1 MKIKI
6 DQDKAITEIE
16 IYIKCPTVT
25 EQIEKIISEISI
37 ADSKIVGYIDNE
49 AFFIPLSEIL
59 YFEAVDAKVFFYTK
73 EKYYRY
79 KSTLLAIEESLQST
93 SFQRVSKT
101 VIANLKKLTSIKKS
115 DNSKLIATLTNGEK
129 IIISRKY
136 VNQIKRKL
144 EV

>member
-6 DQDKAITEIE
+6 DQDQSITETE
-16 IYIKCPTVT
+16 IYIKCSAVT
-25 EQIEKIISEISI
+25 EQIEKIISELSI

-49 AFFIPLSEIL
+49 AFFIPINEIL
-59 YFEAVDAKVFFYTK
+59 YFEAVEAKTFFYTK
-73 EKYYRY
+73 DNFY
-79 KSTLLAIEESLQST
+79 KTKLTLLSAEEKLKST

-115 DNSKLIATLTNGEK
+115 DNSRLIATLTNGEK
-129 IIISRKY
+129 LIISRKY
-136 VNQIKRKL
+136 VAEIKRKL